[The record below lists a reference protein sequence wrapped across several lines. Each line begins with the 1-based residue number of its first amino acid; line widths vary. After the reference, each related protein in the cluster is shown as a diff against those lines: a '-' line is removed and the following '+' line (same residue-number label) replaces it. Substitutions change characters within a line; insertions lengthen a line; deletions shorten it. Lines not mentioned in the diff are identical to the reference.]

1 MQSLLVVTLLATLFF
16 ATHIGMSTTPIR
28 SSLVGR
34 IGESRFV
41 TLYGVVASIQ
51 FAALLVYYAAHRFDG
66 LPGLNLA
73 AVPTIRWALITV
85 IGIGIALIGGSLV
98 GYADSPFSVRGHNF
112 REPYGMERITRHG
125 FFAGTFLLGGA
136 HALLAAH
143 LNGTVFFS
151 SLAFLAVVGSRHQDF
166 KLLHR
171 GGEAY
176 QHFLATTSLLP
187 FAAIIS
193 GRQRLA
199 WSELPWRGLLIGL
212 AVAWALRTLHQWIL
226 AYDGAPALGAVL
238 IFVIFA
244 GLASVVSARRGRARQ
259 RSADA
264 HTPTNL
270 HDAADKAV

>member
-1 MQSLLVVTLLATLFF
+1 MQSLLVVTLLATLFVV
-16 ATHIGMSTTPIR
+16 THIAMSTTPIR

-66 LPGLNLA
+66 LPGPNLA
-73 AVPTIRWALITV
+73 AVPAIRWALITV
-85 IGIGIALIGGSLV
+85 IGIGIALMVGSLV
-98 GYADSPFSVRGHNF
+98 GYADSPFSVRGLNF

-151 SLAFLAVVGSRHQDF
+151 SLALLAVVGSRHQDY

-176 QHFLATTSLLP
+176 QHFLATTSMLP

-244 GLASVVSARRGRARQ
+244 WMASVVSARRGRARH

-270 HDAADKAV
+270 HDAAGKAV

>member
-1 MQSLLVVTLLATLFF
+1 MQSLLVVTLLATLFVV
-16 ATHIGMSTTPIR
+16 THIAMSTTPIR
-28 SSLVGR
+28 SSLVR
-34 IGESRFV
+34 KIGESRFV
-41 TLYGVVASIQ
+41 TLYGV

-73 AVPTIRWALITV
+73 AVPAIRWALITV
-85 IGIGIALIGGSLV
+85 IGIGIALMVGSLV
-98 GYADSPFSVRGHNF
+98 GYPDSPFSVRGHNF

-151 SLAFLAVVGSRHQDF
+151 SLALLAVVGSRHQDY

-176 QHFLATTSLLP
+176 QHFLATTSMLP

-270 HDAADKAV
+270 HDAAGKAV

>member
-1 MQSLLVVTLLATLFF
+1 MQSLLVVTLLATLFVV
-16 ATHIGMSTTPIR
+16 THIAMSTTPIR

-151 SLAFLAVVGSRHQDF
+151 SLALLAVVGSRHQDY

-244 GLASVVSARRGRARQ
+244 GIASVVSARRGRARQ

-270 HDAADKAV
+270 HDATGKAV